1 MSISRDRE
9 RKAFQLI
16 CEADEEGLLQIDM
29 WKTLGACSRE
39 GSRIARKFEEE
50 GIIKR
55 QKELRE
61 GRWTYRLTPL
71 RRPVTLDSILDCP
84 CIVCDDIDRCIPGG
98 RIRPSLCSKLTC
110 WIELNM
116 VSKRAELLSARV
128 A

>member
-16 CEADEEGLLQIDM
+16 CEAGEEGLLQM
-29 WKTLGACSRE
+29 EVWKRMGVSNKE

-61 GRWTYRLTPL
+61 GRWTYRLTSL
-71 RRPVTLDSILDCP
+71 RKLLTLDSILDCP
-84 CIVCDDIDRCIPGG
+84 CIVCDDIDRCTPGG
-98 RIRPSLCSKLTC
+98 RISPSFCPKLTC
-110 WIELNM
+110 WIELNT
-116 VSKRAELLSARV
+116 VSKMAKLLSARV